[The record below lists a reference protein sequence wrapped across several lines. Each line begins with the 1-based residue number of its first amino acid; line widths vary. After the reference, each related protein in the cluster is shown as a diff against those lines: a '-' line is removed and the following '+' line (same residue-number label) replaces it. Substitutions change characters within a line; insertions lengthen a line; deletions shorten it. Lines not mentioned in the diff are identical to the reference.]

1 MPDPTPT
8 VPHRGTKVV
17 ATAGPATDGRIE
29 AMIRAGVDVFRVNF
43 SHGTRDDH
51 VRRVQEIRS
60 AAERLTRHIAVM
72 GDLQGPKIRI
82 HRFRDGEV
90 TLEAGAMFRIDT
102 TLAPDAGTV
111 ERVGTGYPSLP
122 HDVGPGDALVLGDG
136 LVELDVTGTTSTEVI
151 CRVVTGGRL
160 AGGQGI
166 NKRHGGLS
174 AGAITS
180 QDERDIG
187 LAAELELDYLAV
199 SFPRAA
205 DDIVRARSLADAAG
219 LRCGI
224 IAKIERAEVVADTER
239 LDEVILAADAVMV
252 ARGDLGIEIGD
263 AALMGVQKLV
273 IHRARELNREAIT
286 ATQMMESM
294 INNPIPTRAE
304 VMDVANAVLD
314 GTDAVMLSGETA
326 IGRYPV
332 ETVAAMVR
340 VIRGAESSAEFLQGE
355 RPQVRCRQIDESIA
369 LAAMT
374 VANQLEGVR
383 AVACVTTSG
392 TTPRLM
398 SRFRSRLPIYAM
410 SSVRRTLA
418 RVELY
423 HSVQPVYFEG
433 SAERESITDQAID
446 WLKAQSVVAAGDRV
460 ILSRG
465 DRRNLPG
472 GTNTLRVIDVR

>member
-1 MPDPTPT
+1 MASEPLQ
-8 VPHRGTKVV
+8 PHRGTKIV
-17 ATAGPATDGRIE
+17 ATAGPSSDGCLD
-29 AMIRAGVDVFRVNF
+29 AMIRAGVDVFRLNF

-51 VRRVQEIRS
+51 VRRVREIR
-60 AAERLTRHIAVM
+60 AAADRLGRHIAVL

-82 HRFRDGEV
+82 HGFRDGDV
-90 TLEAGAMFRIDT
+90 DLQAGATFRIDT
-102 TLAPDAGTV
+102 ALGADAGTV
-111 ERVGTGYPSLP
+111 ERVGTGYAAL
-122 HDVGPGDALVLGDG
+122 PGDVRPGDELLLGDG
-136 LVELDVTGTTSTEVI
+136 LIELKVTETSLTEVI
-151 CRVVTGGRL
+151 CRVVNGGRL

-166 NKRHGGLS
+166 NKRYGGLS
-174 AGAITS
+174 AAAITDK
-180 QDERDIG
+180 DERDIA

-199 SFPRAA
+199 SFPRHAG
-205 DDIVRARSLADAAG
+205 DIERARRLAEGCG
-219 LRCGI
+219 LRCGV
-224 IAKIERAEVVADTER
+224 IAKIERAEVVAEAER
-239 LDEVILAADAVMV
+239 LDQVITVADAVMV

-263 AALMGVQKLV
+263 AALMGVQKR
-273 IHRARELNREAIT
+273 IIARARALNREVIT

-294 INNPIPTRAE
+294 IRNPSPTRAE
-304 VMDVANAVLD
+304 VMDVANAVVD

-332 ETVAAMVR
+332 ETVAVVER
-340 VIRGAESSAEFLQGE
+340 VIRGAESSAEFVLGGKL
-355 RPQVRCRQIDESIA
+355 QVRCRQIDESIA

-410 SSVRRTLA
+410 SDQMRTLA
-418 RVELY
+418 RVALY
-423 HSVQPVYFEG
+423 HSVHPVYFDS
-433 SAERESITDQAID
+433 SAERESITDQALE
-446 WLKAQSVVAAGDRV
+446 WLKARHAVVVGDRV

-472 GTNTLRVIDVR
+472 GTNTLKIVDVL